1 MLYNYFTPIQIFPL
15 VSMIFILFLGVIILS
30 KNKDSLLN
38 KLFFIISLLFSVWLF
53 GSFMMFISIDDE
65 KIVFW
70 DRFIYLGVAFMPAV
84 EYHFSLVFTYINRT
98 RKKLLIVAYA
108 LSFLFLFFSRTK
120 YFVDKVFKYQW
131 GVHSEAKI
139 LHHFFLIFFFF
150 YIFAL
155 LFNFYQQYKSNNN
168 RTERHR
174 LIYLTV
180 SFAILNLVGGIGYL
194 PAYKIAIYSPVSLLA
209 PLAFSILIAC
219 AIIRHRLMD
228 IKLVLRKSSVYISS
242 LLTIL
247 MLSLSAQYFLKYLD
261 LTSRY
266 VDFIILVLSI
276 SLFSPIKHYFYRLAN
291 RYFFTSLYDAK
302 QVIAELS
309 DKLRKSLELKKIYG
323 YVVDSLM
330 NSFHSK
336 SLAIFIFEEKNR
348 DYAIK
353 FEKGF
358 AFGARKKFSED
369 ELLHDLYVKQNN
381 LIIIEELKN
390 TSYKKYKKEIDLL
403 AEMKI
408 ELIMPLNVKDRN
420 IGLIVLGPK
429 ESGDMYNDED
439 LQVLQIVGAQAAIAV
454 ENALSYERM
463 KNFNAKLKKEVETA
477 TAELRTANKKLVE
490 LDETKS
496 EFISIASHQLR
507 TPLTVIK
514 GYISMMIEGS
524 FGPLTDAENDS
535 LKKVYESN
543 ERLIQLVE
551 NLLDISRIESGRL
564 EFNFKEDKLESVVE
578 SVVEELKHNAED
590 KNLKLEYKKPAK
602 SLPKIV
608 FDEQKIRQVIMNLID
623 NAIKYT
629 KQGKISVEIGAQGRN
644 LNFSVTD
651 TGMGVS
657 PDDLPNLF
665 MKFSRGK
672 GVSLVHTGGNGL
684 GLYVGRMMVE
694 AHCGKIWGESAGVG
708 KGAKFCFSLP
718 IRVNLKTVNKKEN

>member
-1 MLYNYFTPIQIFPL
+1 MDITSFFPL
-15 VSMIFILFLGVIILS
+15 LSFLVVFFLGLLVFYNG
-30 KNKDSLLN
+30 KKDRIN
-38 KLFFIISLLFSVWLF
+38 FTFFLFTIAISIWMV
-53 GSFMMFISIDDE
+53 GTFMMFINKNE
-65 KIVFW
+65 TVKIIFW
-70 DRFIYLGVAFMPAV
+70 DKFVYIGVIYIPVIM
-84 EYHFSLVFTYINRT
+84 YHFGLAITKNSIIKGKKILILGYLLSSIFLLLLPTQMFVNEAFTYKWGVHTKAQIFHHFFLVYFVLYVTLWFIIVYKYYRLIIDSAERERIKYCFLAFFILAVIGSVGFLPAYGVGIYPFAYLSGLFFT
-98 RKKLLIVAYA
+98 VIVAYA
-108 LSFLFLFFSRTK
+108 
-120 YFVDKVFKYQW
+120 
-131 GVHSEAKI
+131 
-139 LHHFFLIFFFF
+139 
-150 YIFAL
+150 
-155 LFNFYQQYKSNNN
+155 
-168 RTERHR
+168 
-174 LIYLTV
+174 
-180 SFAILNLVGGIGYL
+180 
-194 PAYKIAIYSPVSLLA
+194 
-209 PLAFSILIAC
+209 
-219 AIIRHRLMD
+219 IIKHRLMD
-228 IKLVLRKSSVYISS
+228 IKLVLRKYSVYLISLVS
-242 LLTIL
+242 IL
-247 MLSLSAQYFLKYLD
+247 ILSLSVQYVFVYSNFK
-261 LTSRY
+261 SKY

-291 RYFFTSLYDAK
+291 KYFFTSLYDAK

-336 SLAIFIFEEKNR
+336 SLAVFIFDEKKQ

-369 ELLHDLYVKQNN
+369 ELLHSLYVKQNN

-390 TSYKKYKKEIDLL
+390 ISYKKYKKEIDLL
-403 AEMKI
+403 SEMKI

-454 ENALSYERM
+454 ENALSYERV
-463 KNFNAKLKKEVETA
+463 KNFNTKLKKEVEVA
-477 TAELRTANKKLVE
+477 TAELRAANKKLID
-490 LDETKS
+490 LDQTKS

-514 GYISMMIEGS
+514 GYISMMLEGS
-524 FGPLTDAENDS
+524 FGPLTDQENDS

-564 EFNFKEDKLESVVE
+564 EFNFKEGKLESVVE
-578 SVVEELKHNAED
+578 SVIEELKRNVED

-602 SLPKIV
+602 PLPKLV

-623 NAIKYT
+623 NAVKYT
-629 KQGKISVEIGAQGRN
+629 KQGRITVELEAQGKN
-644 LNFSVTD
+644 LRFSVSD

-657 PDDLPNLF
+657 PHDLPNLF

-672 GVSLVHTGGNGL
+672 GTSLVHTGGNGL
-684 GLYVGRMMVE
+684 GLYVGRMMIE
-694 AHCGKIWGESAGVG
+694 AHRGKIWGESAGAG

-718 IRVNLKTVNKKEN
+718 IRAKLKSVK